1 MNQSVQT
8 SDALKA
14 TDVRIE
20 FPGRRGLFTAVH
32 SASLHVAP
40 GEIIGVVGESGAGKS
55 TIGNAVIQLLEPP
68 GRVSE
73 GSINVLGTEILSL
86 AKDDM
91 AKLRGS
97 TIGMIFQDPMT
108 SLNPLY
114 TVGKQII
121 ETMQTHFPQQ
131 SESALREKAIDWL
144 NKVGIPNAA
153 LRVDNYPHQFSGG
166 QRQRV
171 VIALVLCAEP
181 RLIIADEPTTAL
193 DVTLKRQVLELIKG
207 LCKERQVAVVLITHD
222 MGAISEIAERV
233 YVMLK
238 GRIVEEGTTAQ
249 ILGAPREEYTKSLI
263 AAIPRIDV
271 KVKRFHVV
279 DNESASRITAVHDRA
294 LQWLTVSDTIVPV
307 SDKAVLKLEDLRC
320 TFVTRRSWLPKN
332 RRYLNAV
339 DGVSLEVQRGEVF
352 GLVGESGCGKTTI
365 GKMVAGLQPPTS
377 GRILFEGL
385 DLAEKRSRT
394 EEMALRRAMQMIF
407 QDPYSSLNPRRRI
420 IDCVAEPIRFHKVA
434 KDEAEVRSIVELL
447 LARVGMDAAAAEK
460 YPHQFSGGQRQR
472 ICIARALATR
482 PRFLICDEPTSA
494 LDVSIQAQTL
504 NLLKDLQ
511 EDLGLTMLFVSHDL
525 AVIRQMC
532 DRVGVM
538 RAGVLVEVGTAE
550 QVFNDPQHEYTKAL
564 LSAMPSMQHL
574 AMA

>member
-1 MNQSVQT
+1 MTESNN
-8 SDALKA
+8 ALK
-14 TDVRIE
+14 TTNVRIE

-32 SASLHVAP
+32 SASIHVAP

-55 TIGNAVIQLLEPP
+55 TVGNAVIQLLEPP

-73 GSINVLGTEILSL
+73 GSINVLGTEILPL
-86 AKDDM
+86 AKNDM

-97 TIGMIFQDPMT
+97 IIGMIFQDPMT

-121 ETMQTHFPQQ
+121 ETMQTHFPQE
-131 SESALREKAIDWL
+131 SETALREKAIEWL
-144 NKVGIPNAA
+144 NKVGIPNAG
-153 LRVDNYPHQFSGG
+153 LRIDNYPHQFSGG

-207 LCKERQVAVVLITHD
+207 QCKERGVAVVLITHD

-263 AAIPRIDV
+263 AAIPRIDI
-271 KVKRFHVV
+271 KVNRFHVV

-294 LQWLTVSDTIVPV
+294 LKWLTASDTIVPV
-307 SDKAVLKLEDLRC
+307 TDKAVLKIEDLRC

-385 DLAEKRSRT
+385 DLAEKRSRV

-574 AMA
+574 AVT